1 MKLHARRMTAA
12 MAALILAGQLTLP
25 AAALGGSDTGL
36 FSGDVE
42 ITQAFSDAKLI
53 AWLKDARNLNG
64 AGADGVLTLA
74 ERQAV
79 TSLDLSGQGLT
90 SLEGLAAFPNLE
102 TLNCSQ
108 NKLTE
113 LDLTQ
118 NPNLT
123 RLYCTD
129 NLLTELDVSKN
140 PKLISLY
147 CAYNRLTSLDVSGHG
162 DLVAL
167 NCEMNLLTELDLSGC
182 TSLLSLYCRNNL
194 LKTLDL
200 TDNTALEFIE
210 TFANQLT
217 SIDVT
222 HLSELN
228 FLHID
233 HNKLT
238 TLDMSGNLKLEGGG
252 FVARNNMVETIK
264 LPNSPQLTVYLDDYE
279 EQDPIEGHDRA
290 EWFLD
295 EEYQTPAP
303 KELKAEGQTLYSRR
317 IPNQYT
323 IYFSPNGGTGSM
335 DPISAKWGET
345 FNLTENKFQRRG
357 YTFEKWS
364 QLSWEDYK
372 PLTDKQQVS
381 NLAGAKTDG
390 DRVTLY
396 ARWTPNSYTIQLD
409 GNGATDGSMDTISA
423 TYGTAVKLTANAYEK
438 TGMEFA
444 GWALEPGGPV
454 RYPNEAPVLNLTDGT
469 DTVTLY
475 AVWRQPPQ

>member
-1 MKLHARRMTAA
+1 MKLYTRRMTAA

-36 FSGDVE
+36 LSGDVE

-90 SLEGLAAFPNLE
+90 SLEGLEAFPNLE

-295 EEYQTPAP
+295 REYQTPAP

-317 IPNQYT
+317 V
-323 IYFSPNGGTGSM
+323 
-335 DPISAKWGET
+335 PISIPFT
-345 FNLTENKFQRRG
+345 FLPTAARCAIPTRPRCSTSPTAPAPSPCTPCG
-357 YTFEKWS
+357 
-364 QLSWEDYK
+364 
-372 PLTDKQQVS
+372 VS
-381 NLAGAKTDG
+381 
-390 DRVTLY
+390 
-396 ARWTPNSYTIQLD
+396 PS
-409 GNGATDGSMDTISA
+409 
-423 TYGTAVKLTANAYEK
+423 
-438 TGMEFA
+438 
-444 GWALEPGGPV
+444 V
-454 RYPNEAPVLNLTDGT
+454 RFKSPI
-469 DTVTLY
+469 
-475 AVWRQPPQ
+475 

>member
-1 MKLHARRMTAA
+1 MKLYTRRMTAA

-264 LPNSPQLTVYLDDYE
+264 LPNSPQLTVYLDNDAFP
-279 EQDPIEGHDRA
+279 QVA
-290 EWFLD
+290 V
-295 EEYQTPAP
+295 
-303 KELKAEGQTLYSRR
+303 ELYRWDGEHCLAVVDGQSVSLVPRS
-317 IPNQYT
+317 QVV
-323 IYFSPNGGTGSM
+323 
-335 DPISAKWGET
+335 D
-345 FNLTENKFQRRG
+345 LTE
-357 YTFEKWS
+357 
-364 QLSWEDYK
+364 
-372 PLTDKQQVS
+372 
-381 NLAGAKTDG
+381 
-390 DRVTLY
+390 
-396 ARWTPNSYTIQLD
+396 
-409 GNGATDGSMDTISA
+409 
-423 TYGTAVKLTANAYEK
+423 AVREL
-438 TGMEFA
+438 
-444 GWALEPGGPV
+444 
-454 RYPNEAPVLNLTDGT
+454 
-469 DTVTLY
+469 
-475 AVWRQPPQ
+475 VWQ

>member
-1 MKLHARRMTAA
+1 MKLYTRRMTAA

-36 FSGDVE
+36 LSGDVE

-90 SLEGLAAFPNLE
+90 SLEGLEAFPNLE

-108 NKLTE
+108 NK
-113 LDLTQ
+113 
-118 NPNLT
+118 
-123 RLYCTD
+123 
-129 NLLTELDVSKN
+129 LTELDVSKN

-194 LKTLDL
+194 LKTLEL

-295 EEYQTPAP
+295 REYQTPAP

-317 IPNQYT
+317 V
-323 IYFSPNGGTGSM
+323 
-335 DPISAKWGET
+335 PISIPFT
-345 FNLTENKFQRRG
+345 FL
-357 YTFEKWS
+357 
-364 QLSWEDYK
+364 
-372 PLTDKQQVS
+372 P
-381 NLAGAKTDG
+381 
-390 DRVTLY
+390 
-396 ARWTPNSYTIQLD
+396 
-409 GNGATDGSMDTISA
+409 
-423 TYGTAVKLTANAYEK
+423 TAVRRAIPTRLRCSTSPTAP
-438 TGMEFA
+438 TPPPCTPCGVS
-444 GWALEPGGPV
+444 PSV
-454 RYPNEAPVLNLTDGT
+454 RFRSPI
-469 DTVTLY
+469 
-475 AVWRQPPQ
+475 

>member
-1 MKLHARRMTAA
+1 MKLYTRRMTAA

-36 FSGDVE
+36 LSGDVE

-90 SLEGLAAFPNLE
+90 SLEGLEAFPNLE

-108 NKLTE
+108 NK
-113 LDLTQ
+113 
-118 NPNLT
+118 
-123 RLYCTD
+123 
-129 NLLTELDVSKN
+129 LTELDVSKN

-295 EEYQTPAP
+295 REYQTPAP

-317 IPNQYT
+317 V
-323 IYFSPNGGTGSM
+323 
-335 DPISAKWGET
+335 PISIPFT
-345 FNLTENKFQRRG
+345 FLPTAARCAIPTRPRCSTSPTAPAPSPCTPCG
-357 YTFEKWS
+357 
-364 QLSWEDYK
+364 
-372 PLTDKQQVS
+372 VS
-381 NLAGAKTDG
+381 
-390 DRVTLY
+390 
-396 ARWTPNSYTIQLD
+396 PS
-409 GNGATDGSMDTISA
+409 
-423 TYGTAVKLTANAYEK
+423 
-438 TGMEFA
+438 
-444 GWALEPGGPV
+444 V
-454 RYPNEAPVLNLTDGT
+454 RFRSPI
-469 DTVTLY
+469 
-475 AVWRQPPQ
+475 

>member
-1 MKLHARRMTAA
+1 MKLYTRRMTAA

-36 FSGDVE
+36 LSGDVE

-90 SLEGLAAFPNLE
+90 SLEGLEAFPNLE

-129 NLLTELDVSKN
+129 
-140 PKLISLY
+140 
-147 CAYNRLTSLDVSGHG
+147 
-162 DLVAL
+162 
-167 NCEMNLLTELDLSGC
+167 NLLTELDLSGC

-295 EEYQTPAP
+295 REYQTPAP

-317 IPNQYT
+317 V
-323 IYFSPNGGTGSM
+323 
-335 DPISAKWGET
+335 PISIPFT
-345 FNLTENKFQRRG
+345 FLPTAARCAIPTRPRCSTSPTAPAPSPCTPCG
-357 YTFEKWS
+357 
-364 QLSWEDYK
+364 
-372 PLTDKQQVS
+372 VS
-381 NLAGAKTDG
+381 
-390 DRVTLY
+390 
-396 ARWTPNSYTIQLD
+396 PS
-409 GNGATDGSMDTISA
+409 
-423 TYGTAVKLTANAYEK
+423 
-438 TGMEFA
+438 
-444 GWALEPGGPV
+444 V
-454 RYPNEAPVLNLTDGT
+454 RFKSPI
-469 DTVTLY
+469 
-475 AVWRQPPQ
+475 

>member
-1 MKLHARRMTAA
+1 MKPFARRISAA
-12 MAALILAGQLTLP
+12 AAALVLAGQLALP
-25 AAALGGSDTGL
+25 AAAQGL
-36 FSGDVE
+36 ELRSASAE
-42 ITQAFSDAKLI
+42 NLTISEAFSDPKLI
-53 AWLKDARNLNG
+53 SWLTDSRNLSG

-79 TSLDLSGQGLT
+79 TALDLSGQGLT
-90 SLEGLAAFPNLE
+90 NLDGLAAFPNLE

-129 NLLTELDVSKN
+129 NLLTKLDVSKN

-167 NCEMNLLTELDLSGC
+167 NCEMNMLTELDLSGC
-182 TSLLSLYCRNNL
+182 TSLRSLYCRNNL

-279 EQDPIEGHDRA
+279 EQD
-290 EWFLD
+290 
-295 EEYQTPAP
+295 Q
-303 KELKAEGQTLYSRR
+303 
-317 IPNQYT
+317 
-323 IYFSPNGGTGSM
+323 
-335 DPISAKWGET
+335 
-345 FNLTENKFQRRG
+345 
-357 YTFEKWS
+357 
-364 QLSWEDYK
+364 
-372 PLTDKQQVS
+372 
-381 NLAGAKTDG
+381 
-390 DRVTLY
+390 
-396 ARWTPNSYTIQLD
+396 
-409 GNGATDGSMDTISA
+409 
-423 TYGTAVKLTANAYEK
+423 
-438 TGMEFA
+438 
-444 GWALEPGGPV
+444 
-454 RYPNEAPVLNLTDGT
+454 
-469 DTVTLY
+469 
-475 AVWRQPPQ
+475 